1 MRVRSVADMGAVVRE
16 RRRALGMT
24 QRDLAELCRVS
35 RPWLVA
41 VEAGHQRAE
50 LGRVLRL
57 LWALELSLDV
67 FPTPPETGEDLVD
80 LDALL
85 ERHRY
90 QQAGQDSGA

>member
-1 MRVRSVADMGAVVRE
+1 MRVRNAADVGAMVRE

-24 QRDLAELCRVS
+24 QQELAELSRVG

-50 LGRVLRL
+50 LGKVLRL
-57 LWALELSLDV
+57 LWALELSLELA
-67 FPTPPETGEDLVD
+67 PAPPEVGDGLVD

-85 ERHRY
+85 ERHRCPEG
-90 QQAGQDSGA
+90 AGDE

>member
-1 MRVRSVADMGAVVRE
+1 MRVRSAADVGVVVRE

-24 QRDLAELCRVS
+24 QQELAELSKVG

-50 LGRVLRL
+50 LGKVLRL
-57 LWALELSLDV
+57 FWALGLSLDV
-67 FPTPPETGEDLVD
+67 SPAPPETSEGLVD

-85 ERHRY
+85 EEHRVPK
-90 QQAGQDSGA
+90 AGGDE